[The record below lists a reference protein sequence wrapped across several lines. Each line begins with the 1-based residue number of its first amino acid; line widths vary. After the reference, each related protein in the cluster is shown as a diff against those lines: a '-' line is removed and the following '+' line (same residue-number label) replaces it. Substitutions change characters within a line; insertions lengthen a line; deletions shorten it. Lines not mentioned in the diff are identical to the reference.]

1 MEGTKDHS
9 HELSNDMCD
18 MIWQREAV
26 ALIFE
31 PNWQRFRQQCPGNY
45 GAGRRHSVGEVHLV
59 LLYLYF
65 SIVRI

>member
-1 MEGTKDHS
+1 
-9 HELSNDMCD
+9 MCD